1 MVKSIINFFVFHFSV
16 VLNMGTPEN
25 SLANNQE
32 SETTT
37 ALMRSEAQRLSTFG
51 GWQHNDKVEARKI
64 AKAGFFH
71 TGNDSEVKCPWC
83 SVVLNHWEYG
93 DQVMARHRTANPNCP
108 FIQNISDNV
117 PLIND
122 AQSQV
127 NTSQSE
133 SEDNEGNMI
142 FNKSSVRAKKFVKF
156 TEYLYFLIFPSN
168 PKSMSHDSDYNSPTA
183 TLAFER
189 RDHDLRSIA
198 LSNYF

>member
-1 MVKSIINFFVFHFSV
+1 
-16 VLNMGTPEN
+16 MGTPEN

-156 TEYLYFLIFPSN
+156 TEIFIF
-168 PKSMSHDSDYNSPTA
+168 SH
-183 TLAFER
+183 F
-189 RDHDLRSIA
+189 SI
-198 LSNYF
+198 